1 MGDPLPSI
9 HSDYHAK
16 ERYVRMAFAV
26 GALNFCMKLASTLI
40 GNSVT
45 QVTDLLRNAGDTFAC
60 FLTWLTLRR
69 IRKGKTLAYDYG
81 FGKLENASSMLV
93 AGVMGV
99 TLFVALYNAV
109 ERFQRPV
116 PVTKVELGLFV
127 AIWGVA
133 ISTWIWRRTY
143 ALTKLEGSPVLESQW
158 HLFRAKALANLC
170 VVLSLGLSLHLY
182 EYPLAMYIDP
192 ISSLI
197 LAGFLVHSIYSIVS
211 VNASDLLD
219 RALDESLQLIILRE
233 LAAYFDDYVA
243 FHGLRSRR
251 ASKRVYIDIF
261 LEFDGSRTMAEVQK
275 VIDTMKTALEQKI
288 PGSQVVIAPTTSR
301 VR

>member
-1 MGDPLPSI
+1 MNDPISSAPGDYRS
-9 HSDYHAK
+9 K
-16 ERYVRMAFAV
+16 ERYVRLAFLV
-26 GALNFCMKLASTLI
+26 GTLNFGLKFASTLI

-45 QVTDLLRNAGDTFAC
+45 QMTDLLRNAGDTFAC

-69 IRKGKTLAYDYG
+69 IRRGKTLAYDYG

-99 TLFVALYNAV
+99 TLLVALYNAV
-109 ERFQRPV
+109 ERFRHPV
-116 PVTKVELGLFV
+116 PVTRIELGFFV
-127 AIWGVA
+127 AVWAVA
-133 ISTWIWRRTY
+133 VSVWIWRRTY
-143 ALTKLEGSPVLESQW
+143 VLTKEDGSPVLESQW

-170 VVLSLGLSLHLY
+170 VVLSLGLSLSLY
-182 EYPLAMYIDP
+182 GHPWAVYIDP

-211 VNASDLLD
+211 LNASDLLD

-251 ASKRVYIDIF
+251 AGKNVYIDIF

-275 VIDTMKTALEQKI
+275 VIDTMKAALEQKI
-288 PGSQVVIAPTTSR
+288 PGSQVVISPSTRR
-301 VR
+301 VV

>member
-1 MGDPLPSI
+1 MRDPLSSI
-9 HSDYHAK
+9 HSDYRSK
-16 ERYVRMAFAV
+16 ERYVRLAFAV

-60 FLTWLTLRR
+60 CLTWLTLRR

-99 TLFVALYNAV
+99 TLLVALYNAV
-109 ERFQRPV
+109 ERFRHPV
-116 PVTKVELGLFV
+116 PVSRIELGFFV

-133 ISTWIWRRTY
+133 VSTWIWRRTY
-143 ALTKLEGSPVLESQW
+143 ALTMQEGSPVLESQW
-158 HLFRAKALANLC
+158 HLFRAKTLANFC
-170 VVLSLGLSLHLY
+170 VVLSLGLSLSLY
-182 EYPLAMYIDP
+182 GHPWAMYIDP

-197 LAGFLVHSIYSIVS
+197 LAGFLVYSIYTIVS

-251 ASKRVYIDIF
+251 AGRNVYIDIF

-275 VIDTMKTALEQKI
+275 VIDAMKAALEQKI
-288 PGSQVVIAPTTSR
+288 PGSQVVISPSTAR
-301 VR
+301 IV